1 MATTA
6 MSKGR
11 EREFQAR
18 SQEVEELVKKLE
30 RAGDPQLHATA
41 LELVQSVIDLHGAA
55 LERMLEVLSRN
66 RAGEDALR
74 DAIKDDLVA
83 SMFLLHGLHPDGIE
97 TRVLRA
103 LDKARPY
110 LQSHGGDVELISIED
125 GILRVRLQGT
135 CGSCSSSALT
145 LKTAVEDAVYEVA
158 PDILEIIAED
168 AKEHGDVT
176 ASKLVVLK

>member
-55 LERMLEVLSRN
+55 LERLLELLSRS
-66 RAGEDALR
+66 RAGEDALYE
-74 DAIKDDLVA
+74 AVKDDLVA
-83 SMFLLHGLHPDGIE
+83 SMFLLHGLHPDSIQ

-103 LDKARPY
+103 LDKVRPY
-110 LQSHGGDVELISIED
+110 LKSHGGDVELVSIDE
-125 GILRVRLQGT
+125 GILRVQLQGT

-145 LKTAVEDAVYEVA
+145 LKTAVEDAVYEAA
-158 PDILEIIAED
+158 PDILEIIAEN
-168 AKEHGDVT
+168 AKEHSN